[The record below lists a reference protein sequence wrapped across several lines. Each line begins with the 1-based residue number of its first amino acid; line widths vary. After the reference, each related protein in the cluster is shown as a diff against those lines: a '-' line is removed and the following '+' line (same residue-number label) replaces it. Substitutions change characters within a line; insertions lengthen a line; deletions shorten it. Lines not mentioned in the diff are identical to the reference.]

1 MPEVAGTQSQPFK
14 RKTQMAIHKT
24 ITDKTGYDL
33 DYIRIGQININ
44 PILNTYRVEIWGYK
58 DQAAFDDGSEPI
70 MKRVFGLNST
80 NISEFDLGI
89 DACSS
94 SIVEKLEEATRLIF
108 DDLSDAELI

>member
-1 MPEVAGTQSQPFK
+1 
-14 RKTQMAIHKT
+14 MAIHKT

-58 DQAAFDDGSEPI
+58 DEAAFNDGSEPI

-80 NISEFDLGI
+80 SIAEFNLEI
-89 DACSS
+89 DACCSNL
-94 SIVEKLEEATRLIF
+94 VKTLEEATRLIF
-108 DDLSDAELI
+108 DDLSDAVLT